1 MKTTKKM
8 IAMLLTIAMI
18 WTVAGVSFAEEV
30 AQPTEQ
36 PVVAVEATQAPV
48 VVVETPAEVPAEQPQ
63 ATESAQPEEPAQQQE
78 VIPETA
84 APAETVAVT
93 EENTP
98 EPTVESSVTEQP
110 AATSEAATETPAIT
124 ETPAV
129 TETSAATETPAI
141 TETPAATETPAVDAT
156 TLPNVSIVIR
166 CTNSKPITVGD
177 TVKLTAEIT
186 GIDWHECTLQWQ
198 YLDGDEWKNAS
209 SGNDITYSYVLTDA
223 NLNTTWRL
231 AVTIG

>member
-63 ATESAQPEEPAQQQE
+63 ATEAAQPEEPAQQQE

-124 ETPAV
+124 ETP
-129 TETSAATETPAI
+129 T
-141 TETPAATETPAVDAT
+141 ATETPAVDAT
-156 TLPNVSIVIR
+156 MLPNVSIVIR

>member
-36 PVVAVEATQAPV
+36 PVVVVEATQAPV

-63 ATESAQPEEPAQQQE
+63 ATEAAQPEEPAQQQE

-84 APAETVAVT
+84 APAETVVVT

-98 EPTVESSVTEQP
+98 EPTVDSSVTEQP
-110 AATSEAATETPAIT
+110 AATSEAATETPAVT
-124 ETPAV
+124 ETP
-129 TETSAATETPAI
+129 AATETPAI
-141 TETPAATETPAVDAT
+141 TETPAVDAT

>member
-63 ATESAQPEEPAQQQE
+63 ATEAAQPEEPAQQQE

-110 AATSEAATETPAIT
+110 AATSEAATETPAI
-124 ETPAV
+124 
-129 TETSAATETPAI
+129 
-141 TETPAATETPAVDAT
+141 TETPAVDAT

>member
-30 AQPTEQ
+30 PQNTEQ
-36 PVVAVEATQAPV
+36 PVVEATQAPV
-48 VVVETPAEVPAEQPQ
+48 VVVETPAEAPAAQ
-63 ATESAQPEEPAQQQE
+63 ATEAAQPEEPAQQPE
-78 VIPETA
+78 VAPETA

-110 AATSEAATETPAIT
+110 AATSEAATEIPVIT
-124 ETPAV
+124 ETP
-129 TETSAATETPAI
+129 TTETPATETLAV

-209 SGNDITYSYVLTDA
+209 SGNDITYSYVLTDS

>member
-30 AQPTEQ
+30 PQNTEQ
-36 PVVAVEATQAPV
+36 PAVEATQAPV
-48 VVVETPAEVPAEQPQ
+48 VVVETPAEAPEAQPQ
-63 ATESAQPEEPAQQQE
+63 ATEAAQPEEPAQQPE
-78 VIPETA
+78 VAPETA
-84 APAETVAVT
+84 APAETVAAT
-93 EENTP
+93 EESTP
-98 EPTVESSVTEQP
+98 EPTVESSGTEQP
-110 AATSEAATETPAIT
+110 AETTEAATETPAIT
-124 ETPAV
+124 ETPAATDTPV
-129 TETSAATETPAI
+129 VTETPAE

-156 TLPNVSIVIR
+156 TLPNVTVVIR

-177 TVKLTAEIT
+177 MVKLTAEIT

-209 SGNDITYSYVLTDA
+209 SGNDITYSYVLTDS

>member
-36 PVVAVEATQAPV
+36 PVVVVEATQAPV

-63 ATESAQPEEPAQQQE
+63 ATEAAQPEEPAQQQE

-110 AATSEAATETPAIT
+110 AATSEAATETPAVT
-124 ETPAV
+124 ETP
-129 TETSAATETPAI
+129 AATETPAI
-141 TETPAATETPAVDAT
+141 TETPAVDAT

>member
-30 AQPTEQ
+30 PQNTEQ
-36 PVVAVEATQAPV
+36 PVVEATQAPV
-48 VVVETPAEVPAEQPQ
+48 VVVETPA
-63 ATESAQPEEPAQQQE
+63 
-78 VIPETA
+78 
-84 APAETVAVT
+84 
-93 EENTP
+93 
-98 EPTVESSVTEQP
+98 
-110 AATSEAATETPAIT
+110 
-124 ETPAV
+124 
-129 TETSAATETPAI
+129 
-141 TETPAATETPAVDAT
+141 ETPAATETPAVDAT

-209 SGNDITYSYVLTDA
+209 SGNDITYSYVLTDS